1 MLSAGYTFSDAL
13 TDALAGFTVA
23 LCVIPQS
30 IAMAII
36 AELPPHVSFVTK
48 SWENINLKSNILLF
62 LSMAFTHHLL
72 EALFTFSWEVCQL

>member
-1 MLSAGYTFSDAL
+1 MLSAGYTLSDAL

-36 AELPPHVSFVTK
+36 AELPPHVSFSQK
-48 SWENINLKSNILLF
+48 
-62 LSMAFTHHLL
+62 
-72 EALFTFSWEVCQL
+72 